1 MKEKEI
7 NMIIKPKETQVRG
20 GTAII
25 TFLKEVD
32 LAISEG
38 SEITLD
44 LSEVPYMDTTG
55 FRAVFDRLPKFKKV
69 IPPKNQHIVDIYNT
83 WLDSKKGLSKGYISN
98 GQENKESSDLNVI
111 TVTDED
117 IQKLEDHLFETDEYF
132 KDLKPLRGL

>member
-69 IPPKNQHIVDIYNT
+69 IPPKNQHIVDMYNT
-83 WLDSKKGLSKGYISN
+83 WLDSKKGLSKGYVSN